1 MGSDKT
7 DRSYGYCVK
16 CTSLIQYHKILDA
29 QAEHTQVI
37 LFSVNIAVIVS
48 VQFNNAFSFSKAMYY

>member
-7 DRSYGYCVK
+7 DRSYGDCVK
-16 CTSLIQYHKILDA
+16 CTCLIQYHNILDA

-37 LFSVNIAVIVS
+37 LFSLNIAVIVA
-48 VQFNNAFSFSKAMYY
+48 VQFNNAF